1 MSVNKDKGEKA
12 PQSAAAKRK
21 AKQRTERAKQGL
33 ERFSPSDIFL
43 TPVQHKELKTRFA
56 VLVAEIMRDIK

>member
-33 ERFSPSDIFL
+33 ELFRPSDIYL
-43 TPVQHKELKTRFA
+43 TTAQHRELKTRFA

>member
-1 MSVNKDKGEKA
+1 MRNDKGAKA

-33 ERFSPSDIFL
+33 VLFRPSDTYL
-43 TPVQHKELKTRFA
+43 TPAQHKELKIRFA